1 MITSGISRVVGHNPM
16 SPVLR
21 QNLGDIGLAKVANC
35 TDQEVHESSLNK
47 KKWQQ
52 QARRSKIYVANQKA
66 ILDCIKRIEEL
77 ALELLEYG
85 FDTDEKITG
94 LVAKGIEGGA
104 KYKAAVLYR
113 KEQARLSVLKTEAQ
127 FAADMGFAQAKTGG
141 EIGLI
146 ADRYGIDIKFLQA
159 GFKTQSAALEPQ
171 LKASADAKNQE
182 AIARQQQEAYWKG
195 ETTTS
200 GGQKTLSGGLFGS
213 ISKSLAGWFKV

>member
-1 MITSGISRVVGHNPM
+1 MLSRVVGHNPM

-35 TDQEVHESSLNK
+35 TDEEVHESSVNK

-77 ALELLEYG
+77 AL
-85 FDTDEKITG
+85 
-94 LVAKGIEGGA
+94 GA

>member
-1 MITSGISRVVGHNPM
+1 MLSRVVGHNPM

-35 TDQEVHESSLNK
+35 TDEEVHESSVNK

-52 QARRSKIYVANQKA
+52 QA